1 MQYLYVLTRK
11 RELSDSDRVGVQEA
25 FPQTLGRKP
34 RILSVERVDSIPEE
48 TSEDLEADCVRV
60 SGENSINLNLARDE
74 IVYSVCEF
82 DGEEY
87 GVCQIHVSR
96 FVIPAV
102 FVAAAAGFAVGL
114 ALGVTSA
121 SVWLLTL
128 GLGGFLVY
136 LWLRGGARRNTEG
149 WLFSTGPVLIM
160 SWLVGFVVHG
170 VVF

>member
-1 MQYLYVLTRK
+1 MLYLYVLTRK
-11 RELSDSDRVGVQEA
+11 RELSDSDRAEIQEA
-25 FPQTLGRKP
+25 FPQPLGRKP

-48 TSEDLEADCVRV
+48 ISEDIEADCVRV
-60 SGENSINLNLARDE
+60 SGENGINLNLAQDE
-74 IVYSVCEF
+74 IVYSVREF
-82 DGEEY
+82 EGEEY

-102 FVAAAAGFAVGL
+102 FVAAAMGFVVGL

-121 SVWLLTL
+121 SVWLLTI
-128 GLGGFLVY
+128 GLGGFVVY
-136 LWLRGGARRNTEG
+136 LWLRGSARRNTEG